1 MPFTRTI
8 PVILGSGLPSETLRA
23 QLVDTTGANV
33 GLGVTTGFVNL
44 GAGNYL
50 WHYADFPDGHRGG
63 VKFLKNS
70 DGTLYAFEAVNPE
83 GIAENT
89 NAKTTAAVTLPT
101 PAPTGY
107 GGGSSTIYGSSGAV
121 DFVYTVFDTDGTT
134 PLPGASVYVSAD
146 SAGVQRSQTK
156 VTDALGRVTFTL
168 VPSTVYFWRSHV
180 SRAFV
185 NPDSEVV
192 GP

>member
-1 MPFTRTI
+1 VPFTRII

-23 QLVDTTGANV
+23 QLVDAAGVNV
-33 GLGVTTGFVNL
+33 GTAVTTGFVNL
-44 GAGNYL
+44 GTGNYAWL
-50 WHYADFPDGHRGG
+50 YAAFPDGFRGG
-63 VKFLKNS
+63 VKFLKDS

-83 GIAENT
+83 GFAENT

-107 GGGSSTIYGSSGAV
+107 GGGTLYGQNGTV
-121 DFVYTVFDTDGTT
+121 DFVYTLFDTDGTT

-146 SAGVQRSQTK
+146 SAGVQRSQPKT
-156 VTDALGRVTFTL
+156 TDALGRVVFTL

-180 SRAFV
+180 SRVFAV
-185 NPDSEVV
+185 NPDVEIVS
-192 GP
+192 